1 MLGFGYSCISIISGV
16 FWAILMVIAVA
27 EAALIKYSGTSS
39 PPLAGS
45 YNIATSA
52 VCHPPLDKTEVAE
65 VLLMWGEVE
74 DGTAGHCFPRAKD
87 AQFPKIGRLH
97 ASPEFS

>member
-1 MLGFGYSCISIISGV
+1 MFGFGYSCISIISGF

-74 DGTAGHCFPRAKD
+74 EDGTAGHCFPRAKTPN
-87 AQFPKIGRLH
+87 FLK
-97 ASPEFS
+97 